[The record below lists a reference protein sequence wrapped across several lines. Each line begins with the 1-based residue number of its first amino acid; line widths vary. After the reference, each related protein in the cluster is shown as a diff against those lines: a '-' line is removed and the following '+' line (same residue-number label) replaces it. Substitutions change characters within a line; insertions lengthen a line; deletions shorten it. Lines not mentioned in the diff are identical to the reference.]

1 MKKDRIRQFIKLL
14 DRSSM
19 KWPVLFFTVFY
30 LSIILATLAY
40 MPWIALL
47 MLVLM
52 FLFILI
58 GFNHFEG
65 YMRYLEQ
72 QYSSVAPTLHLAQE
86 DALYRAPIAVLIYN
100 DKQEVA
106 WVNPEF
112 QHHYGSL
119 QLLGQPLA
127 KLHPGLAICSLT
139 NTMN

>member
-86 DALYRAPIAVLIYN
+86 DALY
-100 DKQEVA
+100 
-106 WVNPEF
+106 
-112 QHHYGSL
+112 
-119 QLLGQPLA
+119 
-127 KLHPGLAICSLT
+127 
-139 NTMN
+139 